1 VAGSK
6 RAAAAAVA
14 GSKWAVAGQERA
26 GREGRGPGEAGRAG
40 SWSCRCRIE
49 RRPLQLGRHAAVQP
63 MQVERPARRGA
74 RARPAGSVPGMDPL
88 VPAVAILF
96 VAGLAGGLVRIVRGP
111 SREDRM
117 LAAQLFGTTGV
128 AVLLLLAETTG
139 QASLRD
145 VALVFTVLA
154 TVNAAVFVRHGRRR
168 AQLQPARADPAR
180 ADPGRADSGRE
191 DSAAPDPGREASA
204 APDPGREASAAPDPV
219 PADTGR
225 AKPARPGSERPASRA
240 P

>member
-1 VAGSK
+1 
-6 RAAAAAVA
+6 
-14 GSKWAVAGQERA
+14 
-26 GREGRGPGEAGRAG
+26 
-40 SWSCRCRIE
+40 
-49 RRPLQLGRHAAVQP
+49 
-63 MQVERPARRGA
+63 
-74 RARPAGSVPGMDPL
+74 MDPL

-168 AQLQPARADPAR
+168 ARLQPAGAGAARPDPARADPARADPARADPARADPARADPAR
-180 ADPGRADSGRE
+180 ADPGPA
-191 DSAAPDPGREASA
+191 DPGRARS
-204 APDPGREASAAPDPV
+204 
-219 PADTGR
+219 
-225 AKPARPGSERPASRA
+225 ARPGSERPASRA